1 MATNTFESLGWLT
14 PKQYKIFKSR
24 MRSKAQKSKFDD
36 IRLMKRQELREF
48 IKQVRNSDAYEHVK
62 QNRYSPE
69 EGLQVSK
76 MDYANNLL
84 RIKKLA

>member
-14 PKQYKIFKSR
+14 HNQYKIFKTR
-24 MRSKAQKSKFDD
+24 MRSKAQKSKFED
-36 IRLMKRQELREF
+36 IRMMKRQELREF
-48 IKQVRNSDAYEHVK
+48 IQQVRSSDAFEHVK

-69 EGLQVSK
+69 EYLQVSK

>member
-14 PKQYKIFKSR
+14 HNQYKIFKTR
-24 MRSKAQKSKFDD
+24 MRSKTQKSKFED
-36 IRLMKRQELREF
+36 IRMMKRQELREF
-48 IKQVRNSDAYEHVK
+48 IQKVRSSDAFEHVK

-69 EGLQVSK
+69 EYLQVSK